1 MFKKILNLFS
11 KTKKLDV
18 GKNLTHATFEHI
30 VIKEDGKTESFSIG
44 ITRHGKN
51 SDLPQNERKPQTIIE
66 FEESK
71 LALMDDLGDKS
82 SFNGKELNQLR
93 DMASIKNA
101 KKK

>member
-1 MFKKILNLFS
+1 MFKRILNLFS
-11 KTKKLDV
+11 NAKKSDV
-18 GKNLTHATFEHI
+18 GENLPHATLEHL
-30 VIKEDGKTESFSIG
+30 VIRGDGKTESFLFGTTSYEN
-44 ITRHGKN
+44 N
-51 SDLPQNERKPQTIIE
+51 SDIPLHERKPQTIIE

-71 LALMDDLGDKS
+71 LTLMDDLGDKS